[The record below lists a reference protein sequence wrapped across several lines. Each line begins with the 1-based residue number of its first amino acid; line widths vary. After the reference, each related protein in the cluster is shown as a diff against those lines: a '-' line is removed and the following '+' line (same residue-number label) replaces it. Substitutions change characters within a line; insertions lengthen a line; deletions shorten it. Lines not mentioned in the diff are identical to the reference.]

1 MKEIWI
7 KADQDSEWNQRKK
20 LITTALE
27 SGANAVLVRKGEV
40 EKVRKLGKILVIAED
55 ENSDVFVSVDKE
67 KLIRGQSPRSFD
79 TKGVELKSIKAKKA
93 FYKEIRS
100 KADENEIAEAG
111 NNSDYVI
118 VKATDWKVIP
128 LENLIA
134 KLKGKSKIVVEV
146 KTKEDA
152 KLALETLEIGAD
164 GILVNAGVSE
174 IKEIRKVVDEF
185 STEKLELTALKI
197 TKIEPVGM
205 GDRVCV
211 DTCSIFN
218 LGEGMLIGS
227 QSNALFLVHSETIE
241 GPYVAARPFRVNAGP
256 VHAYTRIPDGTTKY
270 LSELKSGDEILAV
283 DWKGSTRSLIVGR
296 VKIEKR
302 PLLLVEADANGKK
315 IKTLLQNAETI
326 RLVDKN
332 GKAVSVAELKVGDEV
347 LAYIEEKGRHF
358 GMVVEESIEER

>member
-7 KADQDSEWNQRKK
+7 KADQGSDWNQRKK

-27 SGANAVLVRKGEV
+27 SGANAVLIKKGEV
-40 EKVRKLGKILVIAED
+40 EKVRKLGKILVLAED
-55 ENSDVFVSVDKE
+55 ENSDIFVSADKE
-67 KLIRGQSPRSFD
+67 KL
-79 TKGVELKSIKAKKA
+79 KSMRAKKA
-93 FYKEIRS
+93 FYREIKGKE
-100 KADENEIAEAG
+100 DEDEISDAG
-111 NNSDYVI
+111 NFADYVI

-134 KLKGKSKIVVEV
+134 KLKGKSKIIVEV
-146 KTKEDA
+146 KNKEDA

-164 GILVNAGVSE
+164 GILVDAGVNE
-174 IKEIRKVVDEF
+174 IKEIKRIVDEL
-185 STEKLELTALKI
+185 STKKLELSIVKI

-218 LGEGMLIGS
+218 MGEGMLVGS

-241 GPYVAARPFRVNAGP
+241 SPYVAARPFRVNAGP

-270 LSELKSGDEILAV
+270 LSELRAGSEILAV
-283 DWKGSTRSLIVGR
+283 DWKGNTRSLIVGR
-296 VKIEKR
+296 IKIEKR

-347 LAYIEEKGRHF
+347 LAFIEGKGRHF
-358 GMVVEESIEER
+358 GISVDESIEER